1 MPHPTIIQGGM
12 GAGVS
17 DWRLAQAVST
27 YGQLGVVSGTALDS
41 ILARRLQLGDEGGHM
56 RRALEHFPVPE
67 MAEHILEAYYIPGG
81 KPADKMFSLVPMY
94 TADPDDHL
102 LELTILGNFVEVFL
116 AKEGHDAPVGINYLE
131 KIQMPHLPSMYGAM
145 LAGID
150 YVIMGAGIPRE
161 IPGALDSLSQHQP
174 ASLNLHIEEVT
185 KEDNFQ
191 LSFDPKE
198 LMPKELPPLKR
209 PDFLAIVA
217 SATLAISLARK
228 STGKVN
234 GFVIEGPTA
243 GGHNAPPRGAMQLS
257 DQGEPI
263 YGPRDEVELDKIK
276 KLGLPY
282 WIAGGYARPEKLQEV
297 LDGGG
302 AGIQVGTAFFLCEE
316 SGVDAEVKAQLL
328 EKLRDEEIA
337 IFTDPV
343 ASPTNFPFK
352 IVPLEGTLSQD
363 EVYQNRGRICDLG
376 YLQIP
381 YKKEDGTVAY
391 RCPSEPVKNFAKKG
405 GEGEEVEGRK
415 CLCNALMANIGLGQV
430 RRNGAEKPLL
440 TAGNDI
446 NMVRR
451 FLQNGKTTY
460 SASEV
465 LDYLLS

>member
-56 RRALEHFPVPE
+56 RRALEQFPVPE
-67 MAEHILEAYYIPGG
+67 IAARILEAYYISGG
-81 KPADKMFSLVPMY
+81 KPADKPFSLVPMY

-161 IPGALDSLSQHQP
+161 IPGALDSLSQHEP

-185 KEDNFQ
+185 REDDFQ
-191 LSFDPKE
+191 LSFAPKE
-198 LMPKELPPLKR
+198 LMPQELPPLKR

-234 GFVIEGPTA
+234 GFVIEGATA

-257 DQGEPI
+257 GQGEPI
-263 YGPRDEVELDKIK
+263 YGPRDEVEIDKIK

-282 WIAGGYARPEKLQEV
+282 WMAGSYASPEKLQEV
-297 LDGGG
+297 LDSGG

-316 SGVDAEVKAQLL
+316 SGVDADVKAQLL
-328 EKLRDEEIA
+328 EKLRDEEIT

-352 IVPLEGTLSQD
+352 IVPLEGTLSQE
-363 EVYQNRGRICDLG
+363 EVYQNRTRVCDLG

-415 CLCNALMANIGLGQV
+415 CLCNALMANIGLGQM
-430 RRNGAEKPLL
+430 RRNGSEKPLL

-460 SASEV
+460 SAGEV